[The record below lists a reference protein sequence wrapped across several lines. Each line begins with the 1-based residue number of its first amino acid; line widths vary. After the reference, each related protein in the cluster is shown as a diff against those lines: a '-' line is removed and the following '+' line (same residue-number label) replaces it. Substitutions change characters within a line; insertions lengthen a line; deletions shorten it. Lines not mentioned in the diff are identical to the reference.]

1 MFRNSNYDLFGHM
14 DTYYSQAATDCAVE
28 SKRWSLLHSPD
39 KLFEL
44 DAANLELKNLLN
56 NESGIGEV
64 WIGELKEPSGV
75 HRVAVKKYPSAF
87 AEEEYHMFRRE
98 TGVLFMA
105 ASRCHNVCKVY
116 GTTVKEGKMCIVMKL
131 YKESMAA
138 LVRRQPDGRLPIH
151 EVRRYGGEICKA
163 IVELHEQSV
172 ILQDLKP
179 PNILLDDYDHCG
191 DPSRPRCSSCGH
203 HSGIPSPCFPSPFS
217 APPSRTIRMY
227 ARSPC
232 SDR

>member
-1 MFRNSNYDLFGHM
+1 M
-14 DTYYSQAATDCAVE
+14 DSYYSYYSQASTDTFVE
-28 SKRWSLLHSPD
+28 NNKRWSLLHDPD

-44 DAANLELKNLLN
+44 DAANLELKHMLN

-64 WIGELKEPSGV
+64 WVGELTEPSGI

-87 AEEEYHMFRRE
+87 ADEEYSMFRRE

-138 LVRRQPDGRLPIH
+138 LVRRQPAGRLPMH
-151 EVRRYGGEICKA
+151 EIRRYGGDICKA
-163 IVELHEQSV
+163 VAELHEQNI

-191 DPSRPRCSSCGH
+191 SSSSPALLAPLSSSSLRP
-203 HSGIPSPCFPSPFS
+203 PSPT
-217 APPSRTIRMY
+217 AQI
-227 ARSPC
+227 
-232 SDR
+232 